1 MRRRLENKTLIA
13 LLLIACGGFACEP
26 SAPTHHPAATAAQ
39 PPQDEAWNDYELRQ
53 LARMSQPP
61 ALPADP
67 TNKFADDARAAR
79 LGQRLFFDERASA
92 NGQVSC
98 ASCHNPAHGFT
109 LDSRLGAGLKST
121 KRHVPGLINVAYHRW
136 FDWDGKADTL
146 WSQSIR
152 PLESPDEHGLTRVQ
166 WVQLVAGDELLRS
179 EYEAIFGPLPEAIL
193 DTARFAPAA
202 RPDPAHPDSPHH
214 QAWMQLA
221 VPDRDAINRATAN
234 LLKSL
239 AAYERKLISFDAKF
253 DRYAQAISAG
263 ALGDTIFNEQERLG
277 LKLFMD
283 KGRCVVCHSG
293 PLLTDFT
300 FHNLGLHTPSWL
312 DGQDQGRWDAIRKVK
327 GHELSAHG
335 PYSDDPK
342 GPRARWN
349 AQLIRTPEDHGQFK
363 TPSLRNVALTPP
375 YMHGGHFQTLEEV
388 VSFYNLLPGQAT
400 LGHREDSLKPLGLS
414 EAEERA
420 LVAFL
425 KTLTSAPLPLEL
437 LAAPPRPDHP
447 AEKKSE
453 GE

>member
-1 MRRRLENKTLIA
+1 MLRRKNSSIVATLV
-13 LLLIACGGFACEP
+13 ACGLIACEP
-26 SAPTHHPAATAAQ
+26 SPQAPSAVATSAQ
-39 PPQDEAWNDYELRQ
+39 ADQVAPWDAYELRQ
-53 LARMSQPP
+53 LERMSKPP
-61 ALPADP
+61 ALLADP
-67 TNKFADDARAAR
+67 TNKFADDANAAR
-79 LGQRLFFDERASA
+79 LGQRLFFDARASA
-92 NGQVSC
+92 NGQISC

-121 KRHVPGLINVAYHRW
+121 RRHVPGLINVAYQRW

-152 PLESPDEHGLTRVQ
+152 PLESPDEHGFSRVQ
-166 WVQLVAGDELLRS
+166 WVQLVARDELLRG
-179 EYEAIFGPLPEAIL
+179 EYEAIFGAMPQELFDA
-193 DTARFAPAA
+193 ARFPAQA
-202 RPDPAHPDSPHH
+202 RPDPAHLDSPHH
-214 QAWMQLA
+214 QAWETMTQA
-221 VPDRDAINRATAN
+221 DRDTINRATSN

-239 AAYERKLISFDAKF
+239 AAYERKLISFDSKF

-263 ALGDTIFNEQERLG
+263 DKGAQALMSEQERLG

-293 PLLTDFT
+293 PLFTDFT

-312 DGQDQGRWDAIRKVK
+312 TDKDQGRWDGVTEVK
-327 GHELSAHG
+327 AHELSAHG

-375 YMHGGHFQTLEEV
+375 YMHGGHFQSLEEV
-388 VSFYNLLPGQAT
+388 VSFYNLLPGQAE
-400 LGHREDSLKPLGLS
+400 LGHREDSLKPLSLS
-414 EAEERA
+414 DAEERA

-425 KTLTSAPLPLEL
+425 KTLNSAPLPLEL
-437 LAAPPRPDHP
+437 LAPLP
-447 AEKKSE
+447 AATTGEEKKSE